1 MVLNENDYP
10 MTYKEYE
17 KRVIELFL
25 EMYEGENLKLM
36 KKRVDDEL
44 REEPNFIEG
53 LYGDSCFIYDSPHI
67 YGETSKRAF
76 EDNFL
81 RQTPVANLR
90 MLIG

>member
-10 MTYKEYE
+10 MTYKEFE

-36 KKRVDDEL
+36 EKRIADEL
-44 REEPNFIEG
+44 ENNPNYIHGF
-53 LYGDSCFIYDSPHI
+53 YGQDCFTYDHPEI
-67 YGETSKRAF
+67 YGENCKKTF
-76 EDNFL
+76 DDYHL

>member
-36 KKRVDDEL
+36 EKRIADELENNPNYTVEDEIYEYSDDEKPYIKL
-44 REEPNFIEG
+44 FVRNDVSI
-53 LYGDSCFIYDSPHI
+53 LY
-67 YGETSKRAF
+67 K
-76 EDNFL
+76 
-81 RQTPVANLR
+81 QTKNSEK
-90 MLIG
+90 